1 MAKKQR
7 IKNEDPS
14 INFRLTEEL
23 KGDIYKRASLENKT
37 VSNFLRDHL
46 TEFMDGSLYAREIS
60 YFRDNSFINSTE
72 FLQLITWVMTKRQNP
87 KCLSTNEQLDTYI
100 KTIKRMDFSIPA
112 NIVKEFD
119 YVLADLIRVRNKT
132 GDDRSFYFCGF
143 MGVDATFNHN
153 LLVNYILNI
162 LKPI

>member
-14 INFRLTEEL
+14 INFRLPEEL
-23 KGDIYKRASLENKT
+23 KVDIYKRASLENIT

-72 FLQLITWVMTKRQNP
+72 FLQLITWVMTKRGNS
-87 KCLSTNEQLDTYI
+87 KCFSTNEQLDTYI
-100 KTIKRMDFSIPA
+100 QTIKRMDFSIPA

-119 YVLADLIRVRNKT
+119 NVLADLIRVRNET
-132 GDDRSFYFCGF
+132 GNDRSFYFCGL
-143 MGVDATFNHN
+143 MGIDVKFNYN
-153 LLVNYILNI
+153 LLLNYILNI
-162 LKPI
+162 LKPF

>member
-1 MAKKQR
+1 MVKKYK

-14 INFRLTEEL
+14 INFRLPEEL
-23 KGDIYKRASLENKT
+23 KVNIYKRASLENKT

-72 FLQLITWVMTKRQNP
+72 FVQLITWVMTKKESS
-87 KCLSTNEQLDTYI
+87 KCCSTNEQLDTYI
-100 KTIKRMDFSIPA
+100 QTIKRMDFSIPV

-119 YVLADLIRVRNKT
+119 YVLADLIRVRNET
-132 GDDRSFYFCGF
+132 GNDRSFYFCGII
-143 MGVDATFNHN
+143 GLDVKFNYN

-162 LKPI
+162 LKPL